1 MCLPNRLMYLSLLD
15 LLMTESD
22 RTIFFSLQSL
32 PNLPFGKQV
41 LAVYL
46 RLTLDTRSFRLCLL
60 SAKFRDK

>member
-1 MCLPNRLMYLSLLD
+1 MCLPNRYLSLLD
-15 LLMTESD
+15 LLMTES
-22 RTIFFSLQSL
+22 RPHHFFFLQSL
-32 PNLPFGKQV
+32 PNPPFGKQV